1 MNWIV
6 FDKSELENDN
16 LLLCDQR
23 ADHIISV
30 LKLSCGHKVRVNCIN
45 GLKGSATIISIN
57 GRNVH
62 LKCELKRKSKR
73 STIDLIIAMPR
84 PKAMKRLWAQIA
96 AIGVNRVFI
105 INSQT
110 VEQSYF
116 DSHVLKFDNYH
127 HLLKEGL
134 SQSGES
140 HIPEVKIYNKFN
152 SLFDDIANINYS
164 NHLKLVANPFAKFTI
179 YEKSKI
185 IEEFGK
191 ILIAVGPDGGWIKSE
206 MDFFKKNKFEQ
217 VTLGKRVLRSDTAVI
232 GLLNLIRCILDSD
245 NNLI

>member
-1 MNWIV
+1 MNWIA
-6 FDKSELENDN
+6 FDKSELEDDN
-16 LLLCDQR
+16 LQLCDER
-23 ADHIISV
+23 ANHIISV
-30 LKLSCGHKVRVNCIN
+30 LKLSCGDKVRVSCIN
-45 GLKGSATIISIN
+45 GLKGSASIFSIN

-62 LKCELKRKSKR
+62 LKCELKKESKR

-84 PKAMKRLWAQIA
+84 PKVMKRLWAQIA

-105 INSQT
+105 INSQR

-127 HLLKEGL
+127 RRLIEGL

-140 HIPEVKIYNKFN
+140 HIPEVKIYNKFS
-152 SLFDDIANINYS
+152 SLFDDMANINYS
-164 NHLKLVANPFAKFTI
+164 NYLKLMANPFTNFTI
-179 YEKSKI
+179 YDKSKTI
-185 IEEFGK
+185 QEFGK
-191 ILIAVGPDGGWIKSE
+191 ILIAVGPEGGWIQSE
-206 MDFFKKNKFEQ
+206 MDFFIKNKFEQ
-217 VTLGKRVLRSDTAVI
+217 VTLGQRVLRSDTAVI

>member
-6 FDKSELENDN
+6 FDKSELKNDN
-16 LLLCDQR
+16 LLLCDER

-30 LKLSCGHKVRVNCIN
+30 LNLSCGDKVRVSCIN
-45 GLKGSATIISIN
+45 GLKGSASVFSIN

-62 LKCELKRKSKR
+62 LKCELKKESKK

-84 PKAMKRLWAQIA
+84 PKVMKRLWAQIA

-105 INSQT
+105 INSQR

-116 DSHVLKFDNYH
+116 DSHVLKFDNYYR
-127 HLLKEGL
+127 LLIEGL

-140 HIPEVKIYNKFN
+140 HIPEVKICNQFI
-152 SLFDDIANINYS
+152 SLFDDMANINYS
-164 NHLKLVANPFAKFTI
+164 NYFKLVANPFANFTI
-179 YEKSKI
+179 YDKSKT

-191 ILIAVGPDGGWIKSE
+191 ILIAVGPEGGWIQSE
-206 MDFFKKNKFEQ
+206 MDFFIKNKFEQ

-245 NNLI
+245 NNSI

>member
-16 LLLCDQR
+16 LLLCDER

-30 LKLSCGHKVRVNCIN
+30 LKLSCGDKVRVNCIN
-45 GLKGSATIISIN
+45 GLKGSATISSIN
-57 GRNVH
+57 GRNVN
-62 LKCELKRKSKR
+62 LKCELKKKSKR
-73 STIDLIIAMPR
+73 STIDLVIAMPR
-84 PKAMKRLWAQIA
+84 PKVMKRLWAQIA

-105 INSQT
+105 ISSQR

-127 HLLKEGL
+127 RLLLEGL

-140 HIPEVKIYNKFN
+140 HIPEVKIYNKF
-152 SLFDDIANINYS
+152 SSFFDDVANINYS
-164 NHLKLVANPFAKFTI
+164 NHFKMIANPFTKLTI
-179 YEKSKI
+179 YDKSKL

-191 ILIAVGPDGGWIKSE
+191 ILIAVGPEGGWIQSE
-206 MDFFKKNKFEQ
+206 MDLFIKNKFEQ

>member
-16 LLLCDQR
+16 LMFCDER
-23 ADHIISV
+23 ANHIISV
-30 LKLSCGHKVRVNCIN
+30 LKLSCGDKVRVNCIN
-45 GLKGSATIISIN
+45 GLKGSATIFAIN
-57 GRNVH
+57 GRKVY
-62 LKCELKRKSKR
+62 LKCELEKESKR

-84 PKAMKRLWAQIA
+84 PKAMKRLWPQIA

-105 INSQT
+105 INSQR

-116 DSHVLKFDNYH
+116 DSHVLKFDNYYR
-127 HLLKEGL
+127 LLKEGL

-140 HIPEVKIYNKFN
+140 HIPEVKIYNKFS
-152 SLFDDIANINYS
+152 SLFDEITNINYS

-179 YEKSKI
+179 YDKSKV

-191 ILIAVGPDGGWIKSE
+191 IFIAIGPEGGWTKSE
-206 MDFFKKNKFEQ
+206 MDFFLKNKFEQ
-217 VTLGKRVLRSDTAVI
+217 VTLGKRVLRSDTAII

>member
-6 FDKSELENDN
+6 FEKSELENES
-16 LLLCDQR
+16 LMLCDER

-30 LKLSCGHKVRVNCIN
+30 LKLSCGDKVRVNCIN
-45 GLKGSATIISIN
+45 GLKGSATIFSIN
-57 GRNVH
+57 GRKVH
-62 LKCELKRKSKR
+62 LKCELKKESNR

-84 PKAMKRLWAQIA
+84 PKVMKRLWAQIA

-105 INSQT
+105 INSQR

-127 HLLKEGL
+127 RLLIEGL

-152 SLFDDIANINYS
+152 SLFDDITYINYS
-164 NHLKLVANPFAKFTI
+164 NHLKLLANPFAKFTI
-179 YEKSKI
+179 YDKSKI
-185 IEEFGK
+185 IKEFGK
-191 ILIAVGPDGGWIKSE
+191 ILIAIGPEGGWVQSE
-206 MDFFKKNKFEQ
+206 MASFTKNKFEQ

-232 GLLNLIRCILDSD
+232 GLLNLLRCILDSD